1 MPCGE
6 VQKGGCAL
14 PTPLPLSSHLT
25 LHVSLLP
32 EALGIEAGL
41 ADAVCPHAPPFIF
54 LEKQGGGGGK
64 PGTRCHRNKLS
75 PALLQ
80 GGEEEIGPC
89 RSEHQDD
96 TPLLNLSAS
105 RASPRPSSLT
115 RYLLSD
121 RKSPRVLLDSSW
133 GFAPRQGVTVVW
145 RLGTQQRMS
154 ECILESCLFTNI
166 NLQCS
171 SSCHIPS
178 SKSAPFPGRQSASW
192 CSPLTPAFP

>member
-6 VQKGGCAL
+6 VQKGSCAL
-14 PTPLPLSSHLT
+14 PTPPPLSSHLT

-32 EALGIEAGL
+32 EALGAEAGL

-54 LEKQGGGGGK
+54 LEEQGGGGE

-75 PALLQ
+75 PALMQ

-89 RSEHQDD
+89 LSEHPDG
-96 TPLLNLSAS
+96 TPLLTLSAS

-115 RYLLSD
+115 RFLLSD
-121 RKSPRVLLDSSW
+121 RKSPRVLLDSSL
-133 GFAPRQGVTVVW
+133 GFVPREGATIVW
-145 RLGTQQRMS
+145 HLGTQQRMS
-154 ECILESCLFTNI
+154 EHILECCLFTNN

-171 SSCHIPS
+171 SSCCIPPQGLPPLQGGSLPAGAES
-178 SKSAPFPGRQSASW
+178 SV
-192 CSPLTPAFP
+192 